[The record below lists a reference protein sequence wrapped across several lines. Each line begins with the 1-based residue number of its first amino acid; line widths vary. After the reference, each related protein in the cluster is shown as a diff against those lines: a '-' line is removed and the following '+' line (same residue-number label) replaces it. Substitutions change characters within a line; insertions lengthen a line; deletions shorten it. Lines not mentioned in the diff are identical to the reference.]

1 VLDSF
6 KQDTFSHGTRKKT
19 KKELEKEEEERKRK
33 EEEVLVLETFD
44 HAPVVLRSV
53 KGVGDRNDF
62 LIPYYVFTRI
72 IALLQ
77 RLTRS
82 SRIGLVRTIHRLYP
96 EVEPAQI
103 EAEHT
108 EEEI

>member
-1 VLDSF
+1 MPNLTCNVRAKRPAYKFLPQKRIVLDSF

-62 LIPYYVFTRI
+62 LIPYCVFTRI
-72 IALLQ
+72 
-77 RLTRS
+77 
-82 SRIGLVRTIHRLYP
+82 
-96 EVEPAQI
+96 
-103 EAEHT
+103 
-108 EEEI
+108 